1 MTTGRDPDAVAGAVF
16 SALADRTRRAVLR
29 HVAEEGPV
37 TATELAGRLPVTRQ
51 AVAKHLGVLAGAG
64 LVEATREG
72 RETRYRP
79 TPQPLTDAIGWMVD
93 VGGKW
98 DDRLAALAR
107 AAERRRAQ

>member
-1 MTTGRDPDAVAGAVF
+1 MSVDAVFG
-16 SALADRTRRAVLR
+16 ALADSTRRELLATIATR
-29 HVAEEGPV
+29 GAA
-37 TATELAGRLPVTRQ
+37 TSTELASELPVTRQ

-107 AAERRRAQ
+107 AAEKRRSA

>member
-1 MTTGRDPDAVAGAVF
+1 MTTAVAGDVDDDLW
-16 SALADRTRRAVLR
+16 SAIGDPTRRRMVDLLLSQ
-29 HVAEEGPV
+29 GDG
-37 TATELAGRLPVTRQ
+37 TATSLGQQLPVTRQ

-107 AAERRRAQ
+107 AAERRRAT

>member
-1 MTTGRDPDAVAGAVF
+1 MSVDAVFG
-16 SALADRTRRAVLR
+16 ALADGTRRDLFATIASR
-29 HVAEEGPV
+29 GAA
-37 TATELAGRLPVTRQ
+37 TSTELAADLPVTRQ

-64 LVEATREG
+64 LVEGTREG

-107 AAERRRAQ
+107 AAERRRSGPSGT

>member
-1 MTTGRDPDAVAGAVF
+1 MSVDAVFG
-16 SALADRTRRAVLR
+16 ALADGTRRELLATIATR
-29 HVAEEGPV
+29 GAA
-37 TATELAGRLPVTRQ
+37 TSTELASELPVTRQ

-107 AAERRRAQ
+107 AAERRRA